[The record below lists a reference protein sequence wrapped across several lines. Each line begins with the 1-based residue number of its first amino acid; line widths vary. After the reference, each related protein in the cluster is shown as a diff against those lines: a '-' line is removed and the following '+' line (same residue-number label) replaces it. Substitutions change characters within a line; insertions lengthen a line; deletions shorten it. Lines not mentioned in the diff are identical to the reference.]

1 MRLTLLSLFSILIFF
16 SKALQAQGLCD
27 RGGGGFTID
36 KTEGCA
42 PLTIRVTN
50 TVPNPILVGYDAAYD
65 GKSPKIQNGPTF
77 TYSLPATYTI
87 LQQGAVSSGQFYAC
101 KTVQVFET
109 RVITPQYSSCGGGK
123 IFLSLTDDAIL
134 KAYDEVKIEWGD
146 GQTEIWKK
154 GSPLVIEHSYADVS
168 SSPTAL

>member
-1 MRLTLLSLFSILIFF
+1 MRLTLLSLFFILIFF
-16 SKALQAQGLCD
+16 SKTLQGQGLCD

-50 TVPNPILVGYDAAYD
+50 TVPNPILVGYDANYD

-77 TYSLPATYTI
+77 VYSLPGDYTV
-87 LQQGAVSSGQFYAC
+87 LQQGAISSGQFYEC
-101 KTVQVFET
+101 KNVKVFET

-123 IFLSLTDDAIL
+123 IFLSLTNDAIL
-134 KAYDEVKIEWGD
+134 QAYDEVKIEWGD
-146 GQTEIWKK
+146 GKNGNMEEGQPI
-154 GSPLVIEHSYADVS
+154 GY
-168 SSPTAL
+168 